1 MFFLILFV
9 IILCRYHIFFFFKT
23 KTAYDVR
30 ISDWSSDVC
39 SSDLTVSPS
48 TTVVSAIDGNR
59 TSVQADGNSS
69 SNSMTFAF
77 SANDTGGDEGKGVGI
92 NHFECKDRKRV
103 V

>member
-1 MFFLILFV
+1 M
-9 IILCRYHIFFFFKT
+9 
-23 KTAYDVR
+23 R

-39 SSDLTVSPS
+39 SSDLTFRVLSEDNSTNKDPSPAAFTWTVDTVSPS

-59 TSVQADGNSS
+59 TSVQADGNTS